1 MLIEGYPPLWEYAEW
16 IRATDGHAA
25 HHLRL
30 LDRARAALDRARPET
45 PGHRVDLAAR
55 LERWRYQVL
64 NERQVAPQAGRLA
77 DALDLTA
84 NDLRGRPAR
93 APRSPRSA
101 LRDPTLDTPDMREAW
116 AALDPQ
122 TSLEEVAAR
131 AAALTREHFS
141 APLLGVGLA
150 AKRRML
156 LYAPIYLSSHCVNH
170 CVYCGFRYPEAIE
183 RRHLGPD
190 QALCEAEV
198 LRDRGFRHVL
208 LVAGEFPS
216 LTTTDY
222 FAGIL
227 KMLAERG
234 FQPAVEIAPQPTRSY
249 AELHTAGALGVTL
262 YQETYDE
269 ALYSAYHPRGTKA
282 SYDWRLEGIERA
294 AEAGMRRL
302 GLGILLGLG
311 DPRTDVVALL
321 RHARY
326 LQERFPDRTLA
337 LSLPR
342 IREAPAGFQGPFPV
356 DDHTLVRLYCVL
368 RIAQPRADLVL
379 STREAPELRNR
390 LARICITQLSAG
402 SSTVPGGYGLAGP
415 PSLQSSGGQFP
426 VADHRSPA
434 EVADWLAREGF
445 QVAWEIP

>member
-1 MLIEGYPPLWEYAEW
+1 MSTQAFPSLGESVNW

-30 LDRARAALDRARPET
+30 LDRARAALDCARPET
-45 PGHRVDLAAR
+45 PCQRADLAAR
-55 LERWRYQVL
+55 LERWRYQLL

-77 DALDLTA
+77 DALDLAA
-84 NDLRGRPAR
+84 NELRGRPPR
-93 APRSPRSA
+93 APRNPRSA
-101 LRDPTLDTPDMREAW
+101 LGDPSHDTRDMQQAW

-131 AAALTREHFS
+131 AAALTRAHFC
-141 APLLGVGLA
+141 APLPGGSLA
-150 AKRRML
+150 AKWRML

-170 CVYCGFRYPEAIE
+170 CVYCGFRFPEAIE

-190 QALCEAEV
+190 QALREAEV

-222 FAGIL
+222 FASIL

-234 FQPAVEIAPQPTRSY
+234 FQPAVEIAPQPTHSY
-249 AELHTAGALGVTL
+249 AELHAAGAIGVTL

-269 ALYSAYHPRGTKA
+269 ALYSAYHPRGVKA
-282 SYDWRLEGIERA
+282 SFDWRLEATERA

-356 DDHTLVRLYCVL
+356 DDDTLVRLYCVL
-368 RIAQPRADLVL
+368 RIAQPRAELVL

-390 LARICITQLSAG
+390 LARICVTQLSAG
-402 SSTVPGGYGLAGP
+402 SSTVPGGYGL
-415 PSLQSSGGQFP
+415 PSPRSCQSSGGQFP

-445 QVAWEIP
+445 QVAWKIP